1 MGLTWGDNEKDISKD
16 GGIMKIIVRKGEGY
30 ANPNDSAVCTV
41 KYTGTADDT
50 KFTTHGEDEEV
61 TLNIDEDF
69 SLPEGL
75 VKALC
80 SMNKG
85 EKATFKVRSEYA
97 YGEKGD
103 EKLGIAPNTNLVYN
117 IDLISF
123 KNEKATW
130 EMDVKEKL
138 AAMVKKKG
146 KGNTYFS
153 MRKYGKAIDFYKKA
167 VAIFPESDLKKA
179 EADDKNDIL
188 KTQVSCHSNTALC
201 HLKSLEF
208 AECIKSCNKALRI
221 DKRHVKSIYR
231 RGQAFSYN
239 GENAQALYDLKHALK
254 LSPDDKSIAKLV
266 AVVKRR
272 VQKQKRKEK
281 NLFKGMFD
289 RMTLAQGKNA
299 GYAEG
304 EGDSSSSSS
313 SSSSSD
319 DSSDSSDEEEPEKES
334 TEVKVE
340 TPVVP
345 EEKKEAP
352 VEVKEEKPVEVKE
365 EKPVEVKEVPV
376 VEEKPAE
383 IKKEKPAEVKTAA
396 VDKSD
401 SASAAQPAGKKKQ
414 VSKKGKKKVVKKGKK
429 VNKSNKSNKNN
440 KGKGKGKKKKVV
452 KKKGKKTAANVN

>member
-1 MGLTWGDNEKDISKD
+1 MG
-16 GGIMKIIVRKGEGY
+16 
-30 ANPNDSAVCTV
+30 
-41 KYTGTADDT
+41 
-50 KFTTHGEDEEV
+50 
-61 TLNIDEDF
+61 
-69 SLPEGL
+69 
-75 VKALC
+75 
-80 SMNKG
+80 
-85 EKATFKVRSEYA
+85 
-97 YGEKGD
+97 
-103 EKLGIAPNTNLVYN
+103 
-117 IDLISF
+117 
-123 KNEKATW
+123 
-130 EMDVKEKL
+130 
-138 AAMVKKKG
+138 
-146 KGNTYFS
+146 
-153 MRKYGKAIDFYKKA
+153 
-167 VAIFPESDLKKA
+167 
-179 EADDKNDIL
+179 
-188 KTQVSCHSNTALC
+188 
-201 HLKSLEF
+201 
-208 AECIKSCNKALRI
+208 
-221 DKRHVKSIYR
+221 SIYR

-299 GYAEG
+299 RYAEG

-319 DSSDSSDEEEPEKES
+319 DSSDSSDEEEPEKKS

-345 EEKKEAP
+345 EE
-352 VEVKEEKPVEVKE
+352 KEEKPVEVKE

-401 SASAAQPAGKKKQ
+401 SASAAQPAGK
-414 VSKKGKKKVVKKGKK
+414 
-429 VNKSNKSNKNN
+429 
-440 KGKGKGKKKKVV
+440 
-452 KKKGKKTAANVN
+452 

>member
-179 EADDKNDIL
+179 EADDKKEIL

-201 HLKSLEF
+201 HLKSREF

-272 VQKQKRKEK
+272 VQKQKRKDK

-299 GYAEG
+299 GTQRA
-304 EGDSSSSSS
+304 
-313 SSSSSD
+313 
-319 DSSDSSDEEEPEKES
+319 
-334 TEVKVE
+334 KVILLHRVAQVH
-340 TPVVP
+340 PQMIVLIRLM
-345 EEKKEAP
+345 KKNR
-352 VEVKEEKPVEVKE
+352 KRNQHQLRSRKRSQLRSRKRNQLRSR
-365 EKPVEVKEVPV
+365 
-376 VEEKPAE
+376 
-383 IKKEKPAEVKTAA
+383 KKNQLRLKRSQLRLKRLPSINQIRLLLRSLPGRKNKLVRRERR
-396 VDKSD
+396 
-401 SASAAQPAGKKKQ
+401 KKLL
-414 VSKKGKKKVVKKGKK
+414 KKKVRKPPLM
-429 VNKSNKSNKNN
+429 
-440 KGKGKGKKKKVV
+440 
-452 KKKGKKTAANVN
+452 

>member
-1 MGLTWGDNEKDISKD
+1 MGLSFGDNEKDISKD

-179 EADDKNDIL
+179 EADDKKEIL

-201 HLKSLEF
+201 HLKSREF

-319 DSSDSSDEEEPEKES
+319 DSSDSSDEEEPEKKS

-352 VEVKEEKPVEVKE
+352 VEVKKEKPVEVKE
-365 EKPVEVKEVPV
+365 EKPVEVKP
-376 VEEKPAE
+376 
-383 IKKEKPAEVKTAA
+383 AA

-440 KGKGKGKKKKVV
+440 KKKVVKKGEKVNKSNKSNKNNKGKGKGKKKKVV